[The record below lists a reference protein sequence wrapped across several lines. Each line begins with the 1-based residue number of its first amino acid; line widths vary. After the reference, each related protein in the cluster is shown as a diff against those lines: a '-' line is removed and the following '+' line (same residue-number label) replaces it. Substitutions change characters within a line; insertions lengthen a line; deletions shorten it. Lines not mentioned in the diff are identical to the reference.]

1 MDIDIL
7 LENLNQTLALQQG
20 RPLNSVEMLLLKG
33 IWQQQTYLQTAG
45 EIGYSAG
52 YLTNVVAPDLLHK
65 LSDLL
70 GRRVTKKNCR
80 ILLEA
85 YTSAHKPLASP
96 VSPDPAV
103 CAQDLRREIVPSFPS
118 GAIAADSPFYIER
131 PPTEVQVRTELG
143 KPGALVRI
151 KAPKEMGKTSLI
163 LRTLEFFKQQ
173 GYLTVYL
180 NLEQLDLAIC
190 SDLNRFLRSLCA
202 SITRQLGLEPKLDDY
217 WDEDIGSKVSC
228 SLYFRQHLLE
238 QLQSP
243 LIIAIDE
250 LNRIFEYPQV
260 AQDFLPLLRSW
271 YEEGKRVP
279 AWQNLRLIVA
289 HSTEVYVPLQIN
301 QSPFNVG
308 LAVQLAGF
316 TEKQVQQL
324 AQRYGLAWDRN
335 TAAQELMAIAGDH
348 PALIHTAIY
357 HLAHRK
363 QTLSELLDTALAPTG
378 IYHHH
383 LQRHRVTLQ
392 QQPNLAKAFY
402 YLLQTQEPITLEA
415 DVARQLTS
423 MGLIDLGSGRETR
436 IRCEL
441 YRQYFQAQP
450 IPAAIDSVSSR
461 G

>member
-1 MDIDIL
+1 MNVDIL
-7 LENLNQTLALQQG
+7 LENLNQTIALQQG
-20 RPLNSVEMLLLKG
+20 RPLNSVETLLLKG
-33 IWQQQTYLQTAG
+33 IWQQQTYIQTAE

-65 LSDLL
+65 LSDLV

-85 YTSAHKPLASP
+85 YASTHIPLMGQFSPGTSCAAHPPSEGLS
-96 VSPDPAV
+96 
-103 CAQDLRREIVPSFPS
+103 PSFPS
-118 GAIAADSPFYIER
+118 GAIAASSPFYIER
-131 PPTEVQVRTELG
+131 PPIENQVYTELC

-163 LRTLEFFKQQ
+163 LRTLEFLRQQ

-190 SDLNRFLRSLCA
+190 GNLNRFLRSLCA
-202 SITRQLGLEPKLDDY
+202 SITRQLEIDPKLDDY

-228 SLYFRQHLLE
+228 SLYLRQHLLE

-243 LIIAIDE
+243 LIVAIDE

-271 YEEGKRVP
+271 YEESKRVP

-316 TEKQVQQL
+316 TEQQVLQL
-324 AQRYGLAWDRN
+324 AQRYRLDWTKDAS
-335 TAAQELMAIAGDH
+335 AQRLMAIAGNH

-357 HLAHRK
+357 HLAHQK

-383 LQRHRVTLQ
+383 LQRHWITLQ

-402 YLLQTQEPITLEA
+402 RLLQTQEPVSLEA
-415 DVARQLTS
+415 DIAHQLIS
-423 MGLIDLGSGRETR
+423 MGLIDPGSGRETR

-441 YRQYFQAQP
+441 YRQYFQSQP
-450 IPAAIDSVSSR
+450 IPAIDSVSSWS
-461 G
+461 

>member
-1 MDIDIL
+1 MNIDIL
-7 LENLNQTLALQQG
+7 LENLNQTLALQRG
-20 RPLNSVEMLLLKG
+20 RPLNSVETLLLKG
-33 IWQQQTYLQTAG
+33 IWQQQTYIQTAE

-52 YLTNVVAPDLLHK
+52 YLTNVVAPELLHK
-65 LSDLL
+65 LSDLV

-85 YTSAHKPLASP
+85 YASSQVPLVGS
-96 VSPDPAV
+96 VSSDPALS
-103 CAQDLRREIVPSFPS
+103 AQQLRGEISPSFPN
-118 GAIAADSPFYIER
+118 GAIAAGSPFYIER
-131 PPTEVQVRTELG
+131 PPTETQIYAELG

-163 LRTLEFFKQQ
+163 LRTLEFFRQQ

-180 NLEQLDLAIC
+180 NLEQIDLAIC
-190 SDLNRFLRSLCA
+190 SNLNRFLRSLCA
-202 SITRQLGLEPKLDDY
+202 SITRQLELDPRLDDY

-228 SLYFRQHLLE
+228 SLYLRQHLLE

-243 LIIAIDE
+243 LIVAIDE

-271 YEEGKRVP
+271 YEEGKRIP
-279 AWQNLRLIVA
+279 AWRNLRLIVA

-316 TEKQVQQL
+316 TPKQVQQL
-324 AQRYGLAWDRN
+324 AQRYGLDWERD
-335 TAAQELMAIAGDH
+335 TSAQDLMAIAGNH

-357 HLAHRK
+357 HLAHRR

-383 LQRHRVTLQ
+383 LQRHWITLQ
-392 QQPNLAKAFY
+392 QQPNLARAFY
-402 YLLQTQEPITLEA
+402 RLLQTQEPISLEA
-415 DVARQLTS
+415 GIAHQLTS
-423 MGLIDLGSGRETR
+423 MGLIDPGSGRETK

-450 IPAAIDSVSSR
+450 IPAIDSVSSWS
-461 G
+461 